1 MMRRIK
7 TRQQSKQGRL
17 PATSGGGELH
27 KAGAAHHGGSGP
39 GPRATRRTAAGA
51 GRRSAGARLRSGV
64 QGEGWGWPRRF
75 SRQTRFPPGAF
86 PTHLRCGEGRGPA
99 GGGDTAQ
106 GGRPERMRRARE
118 GGAAAGAA
126 SCGGGVRGVSAAP
139 PAAVTERRCAPAS
152 RALGFAAPS
161 TRACDVTETQQ
172 FSFSPQS
179 PGTRR
184 KRSGCV

>member
-1 MMRRIK
+1 MRRRIK

-17 PATSGGGELH
+17 PVTSGGGELH

-39 GPRATRRTAAGA
+39 RPRATRRTAAGA
-51 GRRSAGARLRSGV
+51 GSRSAGARLRSGV

-75 SRQTRFPPGAF
+75 SRQTRFPPGGL
-86 PTHLRCGEGRGPA
+86 PTHLRSGEGRGPA

-126 SCGGGVRGVSAAP
+126 SCGRWCPWGQRCPTGRGDRASV
-139 PAAVTERRCAPAS
+139 VTRHS
-152 RALGFAAPS
+152 RALGSAAPS
-161 TRACDVTETQQ
+161 TT
-172 FSFSPQS
+172 
-179 PGTRR
+179 GL
-184 KRSGCV
+184 